1 MVCKIF
7 IILLVTG
14 TTLMQNLR
22 KIDDDDD
29 EIEVSQ
35 THPCSILAYQSWE
48 NKINLYGNKCIKI
61 GQVLL
66 SFRDKQKPIQEKGV
80 YYVCC
85 FCIAMV
91 SMI

>member
-1 MVCKIF
+1 
-7 IILLVTG
+7 
-14 TTLMQNLR
+14 MQNLR

-66 SFRDKQKPIQEKGV
+66 NWMKSKILFLLGR
-80 YYVCC
+80 
-85 FCIAMV
+85 MMNLM
-91 SMI
+91 S